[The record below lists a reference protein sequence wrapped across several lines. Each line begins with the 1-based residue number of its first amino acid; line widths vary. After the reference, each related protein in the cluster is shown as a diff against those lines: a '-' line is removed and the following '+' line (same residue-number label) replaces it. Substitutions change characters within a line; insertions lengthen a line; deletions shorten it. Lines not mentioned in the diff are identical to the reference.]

1 MRNLLTLALLA
12 LLAACQ
18 TVPAVPRFSAA
29 QVAVLQQEGFK
40 PGTAEAWELGIED
53 RVLFA
58 VNESALQPESIAIID
73 RLAKTLAG
81 IGLGGAMIE
90 GHTDSSGSSE
100 YNQALSLRRA
110 EAVKVAMVAAGM
122 PEAGVRVIG
131 LGETDPIETNDT
143 PEGRAQNRR
152 VVVIVAPSDLIG
164 R

>member
-1 MRNLLTLALLA
+1 MRNLLAMALLA

-18 TVPAVPRFSAA
+18 TIPAVPRFSQA

-40 PGTAEAWELGIED
+40 PAGETWELGIED

-110 EAVKVAMVAAGM
+110 AAVKAAMVTAGM

-131 LGETDPIETNDT
+131 LGETDPIESNDT

-152 VVVIVAPSDLIG
+152 VVVIVAPSDLVTD
-164 R
+164 

>member
-1 MRNLLTLALLA
+1 MRKLLTLALLA

-18 TVPAVPRFSAA
+18 TVPAMPRFSQA

-40 PGTAEAWELGIED
+40 PGTGEAWELGIED

-58 VNESALQPESIAIID
+58 VNESALQPESIGIID
-73 RLAKTLAG
+73 RLVKTLAG

-110 EAVKVAMVAAGM
+110 EAVKVAMVTAGM
-122 PEAGVRVIG
+122 PETGVRVIG

-152 VVVIVAPSDLIG
+152 VVVIVAPSDLVG

>member
-1 MRNLLTLALLA
+1 MRNVLAMALLA

-18 TVPAVPRFSAA
+18 TVPAVPRFSQA

-40 PGTAEAWELGIED
+40 PAGETWELGIED

-58 VNESALQPESIAIID
+58 VNEGTLQPESIAIID
-73 RLAKTLAG
+73 RLAKALAA

-90 GHTDSSGSSE
+90 GHTDASGTSE

-110 EAVKVAMVAAGM
+110 ESVKAAMVAAGM
-122 PEAGVRVIG
+122 PEAGVRVTG
-131 LGETDPIETNDT
+131 LGETDPIESNDT

-152 VVVIVAPSDLIG
+152 VVVIVAPSDLVAD
-164 R
+164 

>member
-1 MRNLLTLALLA
+1 MRNLLAMALLA

-18 TVPAVPRFSAA
+18 TIPAVPRFSQA

-40 PGTAEAWELGIED
+40 PAGETWELGIED

-110 EAVKVAMVAAGM
+110 EAVKAAMVAAGM

-131 LGETDPIETNDT
+131 LGETDPIESNDT

-152 VVVIVAPSDLIG
+152 VVVIVAPSDLVTD
-164 R
+164 